1 MTAESSHN
9 STTEDAPAPNQAA
22 QASREADHPGADGAP
37 LDAIF
42 LSALMSS
49 RLCHD
54 LVNPVGALSS
64 GLDVLGDPDMDEEMR
79 EDALDL
85 IKASTEKAVALL
97 KFARLAYGQ
106 AGGVG
111 AMIPYDE
118 ARDLLQGLYA
128 SSKADLDWRLPSG
141 HGVKEEVKALLALVH
156 AASEC
161 VPRGGVVTAAVAPDG
176 DVGNFIVEAVGP
188 RIFLN
193 DETIKAI
200 DGDGADLKPK
210 QAPLYL
216 AGVAARRAG
225 GDLSARVEGDKVVMT
240 LVFEEKPDMSGA
252 IGQEAL
258 TAG

>member
-1 MTAESSHN
+1 MTPEKAFDDSVA
-9 STTEDAPAPNQAA
+9 DATQE
-22 QASREADHPGADGAP
+22 ASQNEAP
-37 LDAIF
+37 LDAIWM
-42 LSALMSS
+42 SALMSS

-64 GLDVLGDPDMDEEMR
+64 GLDVLGDPEMDEEMR

-85 IKASTEKAVALL
+85 IKTSTEKAVALL

-111 AMIPYDE
+111 ATLPYDE
-118 ARDLLQGLYA
+118 ARDLLQGLFA
-128 SSKADLDWRLPSG
+128 SSKADLDWRISSG
-141 HGVKEEVKALLALVH
+141 YGSKEEVKALLALVH

-161 VPRGGVVTAAVAPDG
+161 APRGGVVTVTRVAEG
-176 DVGNFIVEAVGP
+176 EQSFCVETVGP

-193 DETIKAI
+193 EETVKAI
-200 DGDGADLKPK
+200 AGDDADLKPK

-225 GDLSARVEGDKVVMT
+225 GAVSAAVHEEKVVMT
-240 LVFEEKPDMSGA
+240 LDFPSDAAENLPDSG
-252 IGQEAL
+252 GAL
-258 TAG
+258 TAS